1 MNRYEL
7 LNPIFRKTEAQ
18 RTPRE
23 AVVYVMEHSR
33 GGALVQAFIRH
44 ALDQTHPEKQACEC
58 RGEEVNTDMLLRLL
72 EADRLLGRD
81 AVVDGVRSYTEAVIA
96 RGLDGLTEDFG
107 TMSGMISPAAWM
119 RCAEDVKRALDLAA
133 EDLPHAERNPLA
145 DRLSM
150 IANAAFAVVDADT
163 YTDTE
168 RATGK
173 LAHALDVCFDDR
185 DTADEDEDET
195 EDA

>member
-33 GGALVQAFIRH
+33 AGALVQAFIRH

-81 AVVDGVRSYTEAVIA
+81 SVVDGLRKYTEAVIA
-96 RGLDGLTEDFG
+96 RGLDGLRKDFG
-107 TMSGMISPAAWM
+107 DMAGMVNPDAWM
-119 RCAEDVKRALDLAA
+119 RCAEDVKHALDLAA
-133 EDLPHAERNPLA
+133 EDAPHAERKPLA
-145 DRLSM
+145 DRLGM
-150 IANAAFAVVDADT
+150 IANAAFAVVDADS
-163 YTDTE
+163 YTDKD

-173 LAHALDVCFDDR
+173 LAHVLDVCFDER
-185 DTADEDEDET
+185 EDEDE
-195 EDA
+195 EVEA